1 MSWMVT
7 RTDDNGVEQVMA
19 RNLSEDEAR
28 TLVDRMALRGH
39 KQSYQMLLQIPVD
52 GTHQEC

>member
-1 MSWMVT
+1 MPWMVT

-39 KQSYQMLLQIPVD
+39 KQSYQMVPQNMV
-52 GTHQEC
+52 GSTHPAC